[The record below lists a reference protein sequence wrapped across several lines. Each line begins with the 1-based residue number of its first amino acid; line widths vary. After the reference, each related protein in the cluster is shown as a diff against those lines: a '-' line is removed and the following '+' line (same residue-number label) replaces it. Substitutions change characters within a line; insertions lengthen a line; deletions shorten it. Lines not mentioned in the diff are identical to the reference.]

1 MPQPNPNKEQNQD
14 LNDKTVVV
22 QVAQNG
28 KLKINNEDTTWDGL
42 GPRIE
47 QIFKDRAEKV
57 AFVKG
62 DNDVLFMDVAQGHRH
77 HARLGNRQSG
87 TDYREARSGSVSQV
101 ENAPRR
107 ADVNPSVDRFG
118 PRLTGM
124 DDSMT
129 YASSVR
135 IARRGFSAAALVVL
149 VAAGS
154 GCSKLKARDLLN
166 KGVANFKNGQYDK
179 AVEDFKE
186 AKDLDPSLMNARL
199 YLATAYASQY
209 IPGAPSD
216 ENVTRGNAAIDEFKG
231 VLEKDPNNLSAIDGI
246 GSILFQMS
254 GQPFNPQKFQE
265 SKTYHQKHIELKP
278 TDPEPYYWIG
288 VIDWTLAFRA
298 NAELRTAYNKDHIN
312 KQIKEGDALPAAVR
326 TDYVAK
332 DGPWSTKVL
341 RICKRLSNQA
351 RLRRCH
357 GVPEFA
363 VSPEGR
369 HGGERR

>member
-1 MPQPNPNKEQNQD
+1 
-14 LNDKTVVV
+14 
-22 QVAQNG
+22 
-28 KLKINNEDTTWDGL
+28 
-42 GPRIE
+42 
-47 QIFKDRAEKV
+47 
-57 AFVKG
+57 
-62 DNDVLFMDVAQGHRH
+62 
-77 HARLGNRQSG
+77 
-87 TDYREARSGSVSQV
+87 
-101 ENAPRR
+101 
-107 ADVNPSVDRFG
+107 
-118 PRLTGM
+118 
-124 DDSMT
+124 MT

-135 IARRGFSAAALVVL
+135 IAGRGLAMATLVVM

-231 VLEKDPNNLSAIDGI
+231 VLEKDDKNLSAIDGI

-254 GQPFNPQKFQE
+254 GQPFNPTKFQE

-278 TDPEPYYWIG
+278 NDPEPYYWIG
-288 VIDWTLAFRA
+288 VIDWTLTFRA

-332 DGPWSTKVL
+332 DGQLVDEGITYLQKAIAIKPDYDDAMAYLNLLYRRKADMVESADERASYQKQADALVEKVKE
-341 RICKRLSNQA
+341 IKQKRAEQPQQA
-351 RLRRCH
+351 T
-357 GVPEFA
+357 
-363 VSPEGR
+363 
-369 HGGERR
+369 